1 MSNKEDI
8 AKKHTTRVM
17 LDRLVQDGGVEDM
30 CSLFLMSTPESQ
42 LIAEQ
47 SLTKKLWNLPK
58 KDSLHPK
65 TKEKPQM

>member
-47 SLTKKLWNLPK
+47 SLTKKTHTHIHIQYK
-58 KDSLHPK
+58 PK
-65 TKEKPQM
+65 TN